1 MAAMDHYI
9 DDKYSGELG
18 LVER

>member
-9 DDKYSGELG
+9 DDKYSGKLG